1 MRSGT
6 SKALA
11 ALLSVL
17 ITLVAL
23 EVSLRFAYQRSMDFD
38 MEMWKY
44 AVRLKRPVPE
54 TNIRFVQIPNTA
66 AFLMG
71 VDVRLNSHG
80 LRGPDFSLTK
90 APGTYRILMLGDST
104 TFGWG
109 VREEDT
115 IAQRLQSMLNNQAK
129 GVSYEVINAGIGNY
143 NTVQEVAYFNRFG
156 RALDPDLV
164 ILTFFVNDPEPL
176 PNTHTS
182 ILSRNSYLDAFLSSR
197 IDRLLR
203 VGRMLPDWK
212 DYYTSLYTE
221 SNPGLHPCVEALKSF
236 GGARDRTNLL
246 VALLPEL
253 RHLNAGQLPFRRD
266 YEKIEAVLNENA
278 IAFTDLTATLADK
291 GPESNLWV
299 SAYDDHPNAVANR
312 LIAAHLA
319 DVIRSRKGATKLEL
333 DNCPSQACR
342 PLPTTQRDVPSKLVG
357 PER

>member
-1 MRSGT
+1 MDIARCSPNMRSGT

-129 GVSYEVINAGIGNY
+129 GVSYEVINA
-143 NTVQEVAYFNRFG
+143 
-156 RALDPDLV
+156 
-164 ILTFFVNDPEPL
+164 
-176 PNTHTS
+176 
-182 ILSRNSYLDAFLSSR
+182 
-197 IDRLLR
+197 
-203 VGRMLPDWK
+203 
-212 DYYTSLYTE
+212 
-221 SNPGLHPCVEALKSF
+221 
-236 GGARDRTNLL
+236 
-246 VALLPEL
+246 
-253 RHLNAGQLPFRRD
+253 
-266 YEKIEAVLNENA
+266 
-278 IAFTDLTATLADK
+278 
-291 GPESNLWV
+291 
-299 SAYDDHPNAVANR
+299 
-312 LIAAHLA
+312 
-319 DVIRSRKGATKLEL
+319 
-333 DNCPSQACR
+333 
-342 PLPTTQRDVPSKLVG
+342 
-357 PER
+357 